1 MNARC
6 LVLLLLVTAG
16 ACAPPADDRVNI
28 FAAASLADAMDE
40 VAAAFEAQTGIVVRA
55 NYAGSSTLAR
65 QISHGARADVFLSA
79 STAWADA
86 LAEEGRVGRR
96 RNLLGNRLVVIVPA
110 GGPDFDL
117 PALGSSTL
125 RRLAIADPA
134 GVPAGVYAREALRN
148 AGLWP
153 AVEGKLIL
161 GAHVRQVLAHVEQ
174 GGADA
179 GIVYA
184 TDAAMSDAVRV
195 VAELPGELH
204 VPIRYALVLLEA
216 AADDPAARALFDYL
230 ASPDAAAVFLRY
242 GFTLEG

>member
-1 MNARC
+1 MKGRC
-6 LVLLLLVTAG
+6 VILLLVIVASG
-16 ACAPPADDRVNI
+16 CAPPARDRVSV
-28 FAAASLADAMDE
+28 FAAASLTDAMDE
-40 VAAAFEAQTGIVVRA
+40 VAAAFTAQTGIAVRTH
-55 NYAGSSTLAR
+55 YAGSSTLAR
-65 QISHGARADVFLSA
+65 QIIHGARADVFLSA

-86 LAEEGRVGRR
+86 LAAEGLVGRR
-96 RNLLGNRLVVIVPA
+96 RKLLANRLVVVAPE
-110 GGPDFDL
+110 GRPDFDL
-117 PALGSSTL
+117 PALGSATI

-184 TDAAMSDAVRV
+184 TDAAMADGVRI
-195 VAELPGELH
+195 VAELPQELH
-204 VPIRYALVLLEA
+204 APIRYALVLLEA
-216 AADDPAARALFDYL
+216 AADDPSARALFDFL
-230 ASPDAAAVFLRY
+230 ASPEATAVFVRY
-242 GFTLEG
+242 GFKREG